1 MFHSSGRSPRRS
13 QGKSSAPPPPAP
25 VHFSRGAETIRA
37 VVAPGGPLAGGSESS
52 VLRFFFPFFAGLS
65 RRRHRFAIRGVSATL
80 RVIYIILFIG
90 ADNLLHQVVPHHVL
104 LSKVHHGNPVNLAAN
119 FQRFDQAGL
128 LSLRQVGPRLFAG
141 HPPLGL

>member
-52 VLRFFFPFFAGLS
+52 VLRFFFPFFPELPP
-65 RRRHRFAIRGVSATL
+65 RRHPLSICGVSAALAGSYMIFFIRPDHLL
-80 RVIYIILFIG
+80 R
-90 ADNLLHQVVPHHVL
+90 HVVAPPAF
-104 LSKVHHGNPVNLAAN
+104 LS
-119 FQRFDQAGL
+119 R
-128 LSLRQVGPRLFAG
+128 
-141 HPPLGL
+141 

>member
-52 VLRFFFPFFAGLS
+52 VLRFFFPFFPGLP
-65 RRRHRFAIRGVSATL
+65 RRRHCLAICGVSAAL
-80 RVIYIILFIG
+80 WGIYIILFIG
-90 ADNLLHQVVPHHVL
+90 ADNLLHPFFPHHL
-104 LSKVHHGNPVNLAAN
+104 FLSKL
-119 FQRFDQAGL
+119 
-128 LSLRQVGPRLFAG
+128 
-141 HPPLGL
+141 HPPNPLHLPPNFPPST